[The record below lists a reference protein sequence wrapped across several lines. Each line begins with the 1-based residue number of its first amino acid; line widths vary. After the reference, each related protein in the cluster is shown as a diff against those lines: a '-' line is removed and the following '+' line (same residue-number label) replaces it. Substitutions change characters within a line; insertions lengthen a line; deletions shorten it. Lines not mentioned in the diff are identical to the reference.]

1 MWPITGVVFD
11 GSKVVVYGES
21 SMKSYLYRS
30 LCLIVLFL
38 FLILSACD
46 SESYDQ
52 NDGRTI
58 IPDNDIG
65 VAVTKGID
73 NSTSFS
79 ELHNYTDSFVVK
91 GSDFAVSII
100 ERYAY
105 FFSINPLEYKIEEQ
119 YVNYL
124 FDTSQ
129 YITGKIVSCKSIENV
144 YDSYPSFLNN
154 SLILTLESAN
164 GNRYEFL
171 FPANDF
177 FIYSYDAY
185 SMNWSLINTFDITIF
200 YRGEASESCF
210 SSTVLDQA
218 PTHEMPT
225 FVRFVHSVKE
235 HVLDLLKNN
244 PRELIITSETALDI
258 LAYYLGFSPSEK
270 EMISP
275 DFCYYCNEYG
285 MLFGYTF
292 NVGNGKY
299 SFSNASAK
307 SGLLDGIRKVS
318 TELPSKDE
326 GIYYIFVYNN
336 SINEKTDYY
345 MVFANDLRI
354 VKIE

>member
-1 MWPITGVVFD
+1 
-11 GSKVVVYGES
+11 
-21 SMKSYLYRS
+21 MKSYLYRS

-65 VAVTKGID
+65 VAATKGID

-100 ERYAY
+100 EQYAY

-144 YDSYPSFLNN
+144 YDSYPSFLDD
-154 SLILTLESAN
+154 SLILTLESSN
-164 GNRYEFL
+164 GKIYEFL
-171 FPANDF
+171 FPAERF
-177 FIYSYDAY
+177 LIYSYNAY
-185 SMNWSLINTFDITIF
+185 SMNWSLINTFEVTIF
-200 YRGEASESCF
+200 FKGNASDRCF
-210 SSTVLDQA
+210 SSTVMDQV
-218 PTHEMPT
+218 PTHEINT
-225 FVRFVHSVKE
+225 FVPFVQSVKE
-235 HVLDLLKNN
+235 HVLSSVRDNLSE
-244 PRELIITSETALDI
+244 PIITSESALDI
-258 LAYYLGFSPSEK
+258 LAYYLGFSPFAKEK
-270 EMISP
+270 ISP
-275 DFCYYCNEYG
+275 DFYYYHNG
-285 MLFGYTF
+285 DDVLFGYTF
-292 NVGNGKY
+292 NIGDSMY
-299 SFSNASAK
+299 SFSNESAK
-307 SGLLDGIRKVS
+307 SSLLDDIQKVS